1 MRELITIQKHE
12 KLNTVFAADEPGA
25 GGANHAYDIHLN
37 PRNPSGNTVCVH
49 LVFQEG
55 PRKDP
60 ESTTGLCDQDLL
72 EIVRDRLRGFQSG
85 ELATRETAI
94 ALTHVE
100 EALLWLNKRIED
112 RIERGVLGTME
123 K

>member
-1 MRELITIQKHE
+1 MRELITIQKRE
-12 KLNTVFAADEPGA
+12 KLNDVFATDEPGC
-25 GGANHAYDIHLN
+25 GGACHEYTIFAEYSPVNLI
-37 PRNPSGNTVCVH
+37 T
-49 LVFQEG
+49 FQNG
-55 PRKDP
+55 PRRDP
-60 ESTTGLCDQDLL
+60 LSTTGVTDQDLL
-72 EIVRDRLRGFQSG
+72 EIVRDRLQGFQSG